1 MLKPTGN
8 RIVVRLDEN
17 LPTGIEGF
25 VLPPK
30 TDAYRAKDGAV
41 EGMNR
46 GTVVAVGPGAR
57 TKQDKLIPM
66 ATQVGDVV
74 RFSELGYHTFVE
86 DGHKHVLI
94 SEMDVL
100 GVEMPH
106 PAEAVRTERS
116 VVEDA
121 LEHPTA
127 LTAAIAMVA

>member
-30 TDAYRAKDGAV
+30 TDAYRAKDGAI

-57 TKQDKLIPM
+57 HPKTDKLIPM

-74 RFSELGYHTFVE
+74 RFSELQYHTFEE
-86 DGHKHVLI
+86 DGRKHVLI

-100 GVEMPH
+100 GVEIPH
-106 PAEAVRTERS
+106 PAGLAPDQ
-116 VVEDA
+116 VEK
-121 LEHPTA
+121 
-127 LTAAIAMVA
+127 AAA

>member
-17 LPTGIEGF
+17 LPTGIAGF

-30 TDAYRAKDGAV
+30 TDAYRSKDGAV

-46 GTVVAVGPGAR
+46 GVVVAVGPGAR
-57 TKQDKLIPM
+57 HPKTDKLLPM
-66 ATQVGDVV
+66 SVQVGDVV
-74 RFSELGYHTFVE
+74 RFSELQYYTFDE
-86 DGHKHVLI
+86 DGRKHVLI

-106 PAEAVRTERS
+106 PAGLVTDQ
-116 VVEDA
+116 VE
-121 LEHPTA
+121 
-127 LTAAIAMVA
+127 TAAA

>member
-30 TDAYRAKDGAV
+30 TDAFRARDGAV

-74 RFSELGYHTFVE
+74 RFSELGYHTFIE
-86 DGHKHVLI
+86 DGGKHVLI

-106 PAEAVRTERS
+106 PAGLAGNQVAKAV
-116 VVEDA
+116 A
-121 LEHPTA
+121 
-127 LTAAIAMVA
+127 

>member
-17 LPTGIEGF
+17 LPTAIEGF

-30 TDAYRAKDGAV
+30 TDAYRAKDGSV

-46 GTVVAVGPGAR
+46 GTVVAVGPGMR
-57 TKQDKLIPM
+57 HPKTDKLIPM

-74 RFSELGYHTFVE
+74 RFSELEYHTFTE
-86 DGHKHVLI
+86 DGHKYVLI

-106 PAEAVRTERS
+106 PAEAILA
-116 VVEDA
+116 DA
-121 LEHPTA
+121 IVM
-127 LTAAIAMVA
+127 AA

>member
-17 LPTGIEGF
+17 LPTAIEGF

-57 TKQDKLIPM
+57 HPKTDKLIPM

-74 RFSELGYHTFVE
+74 RFSELEYHTWTE
-86 DGHKHVLI
+86 DGHKYVLI
-94 SEMDVL
+94 SEMDIL

-106 PAEAVRTERS
+106 PAEAVL
-116 VVEDA
+116 A
-121 LEHPTA
+121 G
-127 LTAAIAMVA
+127 AMVMAA

>member
-17 LPTGIEGF
+17 LPTGIDGF

-46 GTVVAVGPGAR
+46 GTVVAVGPGMR
-57 TKQDKLIPM
+57 HPKTDKLIPM
-66 ATQVGDVV
+66 SVQLGDVV
-74 RFSELGYHTFVE
+74 RFSELQFHTFTE

-100 GVEMPH
+100 GVEMSH
-106 PAEAVRTERS
+106 PAEAIRS
-116 VVEDA
+116 AVDEA
-121 LEHPTA
+121 LDRPTA

>member
-17 LPTGIEGF
+17 LPTAIEGF

-30 TDAYRAKDGAV
+30 TDAYRAKDGAI

-57 TKQDKLIPM
+57 HPKTDKLLPM
-66 ATQVGDVV
+66 ATEVGDVV
-74 RFSELGYHTFVE
+74 RFSELQYYTEKEGGHTY
-86 DGHKHVLI
+86 VLI
-94 SEMDVL
+94 SEADVL

-106 PAEAVRTERS
+106 PAEAAR
-116 VVEDA
+116 A
-121 LEHPTA
+121 APTA
-127 LTAAIAMVA
+127 MAA

>member
-17 LPTGIEGF
+17 LPTGIAGF
-25 VLPPK
+25 VLPPN
-30 TDAYRAKDGAV
+30 TDAYRAKDGAI

-46 GTVVAVGPGAR
+46 GTVVAVGPGLR
-57 TKQDKLIPM
+57 HPKTDKLLPM

-74 RFSELGYHTFVE
+74 RFSELEYPTLTEGGRKY
-86 DGHKHVLI
+86 VLI

-106 PAEAVRTERS
+106 PAVAAATEGDRI
-116 VVEDA
+116 
-121 LEHPTA
+121 
-127 LTAAIAMVA
+127 AA